1 MPSLK
6 EIGPGILTDLLRRWV
21 GVEADGEVNDDITRV
36 VASIYALVDCTIY
49 VDVPDSAAISED
61 VTFPLSWL
69 EYKWNRT

>member
-1 MPSLK
+1 MPTLK

-21 GVEADGEVNDDITRV
+21 GVEADGEVDDDIARV
-36 VASIYALVDCTIY
+36 VASIYALVDCAIY